1 MFRRI
6 LWKISSFISFPQ
18 KILAIILLILLF
30 VLFAGLTC
38 LLVYSI
44 FCYFKD
50 YMWIRKNLIE
60 GRCMQRKELETIL
73 KNIHFNRQKYE
84 YVDMLLLQHI
94 ESIGEWTG
102 TDRLQY
108 RDDRKHLL
116 F

>member
-1 MFRRI
+1 MI
-6 LWKISSFISFPQ
+6 
-18 KILAIILLILLF
+18 AIGRYYKKDYKDIYRILLILLF

-73 KNIHFNRQKYE
+73 KNIHFNRQKYK
-84 YVDMLLLQHI
+84 YVDMLLLQ
-94 ESIGEWTG
+94 
-102 TDRLQY
+102 
-108 RDDRKHLL
+108 L